1 MSKIRVAIV
10 GVGNCA
16 SSLVQGVTHYADA
29 EPTDTVGGLMH
40 VQFGDYH
47 VSDIEFVAAF
57 DVDAAKIGLDRGIG
71 GPLLSPSSFFMK
83 SPPEQRHDEDAMAS
97 TEDFIAGRVER

>member
-1 MSKIRVAIV
+1 MSKIRAAIV

-40 VQFGDYH
+40 VQFG
-47 VSDIEFVAAF
+47 
-57 DVDAAKIGLDRGIG
+57 KLRDR
-71 GPLLSPSSFFMK
+71 K
-83 SPPEQRHDEDAMAS
+83 SVCRE
-97 TEDFIAGRVER
+97 RV